1 MDDNNQRPPY
11 DQPPQYDQ
19 SQSNFQQPPP
29 QYQQPPNYNQPPP
42 DYYQQ
47 QPPPNYYQQQ
57 PPPPNYQ
64 QPPPNYYQPPPQAPP
79 QYGPPVYNQPVGFL
93 QAYKAYWKNY
103 VNFND
108 KTSRAG
114 YWWVFLMNM
123 IINIVLMVIMMVS
136 TASLLSYG
144 LGDPI
149 NIYDG
154 AAASALSMSWLG
166 GFMAFYIIYSIWGFA
181 NLIPGIAIVVR
192 RLHDTGKAWYW
203 IFIAFIPIAGAIIL
217 IVFLATASKYGPDN
231 QYAYLRQV

>member
-29 QYQQPPNYNQPPP
+29 QHQQPPNYNQPPP

-47 QPPPNYYQQQ
+47 QPPPNYYQQ
-57 PPPPNYQ
+57 
-64 QPPPNYYQPPPQAPP
+64 PPPQAPP
-79 QYGPPVYNQPVGFL
+79 QFGPPVYNQPVGFL

-123 IINIVLMVIMMVS
+123 IINIVLSVIMMVS
-136 TASLLSYG
+136 TAGLLSYG
-144 LGDPI
+144 LGDPVSL
-149 NIYDG
+149 YEYG
-154 AAASALSMSWLG
+154 PSAAAFSWLG
-166 GFMAFYIIYSIWGFA
+166 GFMAFYIIYSVWGLI
-181 NLIPGIAIVVR
+181 NLLPGIAIIVR
-192 RLHDTGKAWYW
+192 RLHDTGKPWYW

-231 QYAYLRQV
+231 PYAYLRQV